1 MPLYMTNGAAGALD
15 DDAKKKIAD
24 DITRIHCDIT
34 GAPPLFVHA
43 FFAEGIPEMPLG
55 DKSVLTFGNIRSGR
69 SDVQKENI
77 KSQVRD
83 AISGH
88 TGLPPE
94 AVSVMIFDTPAH
106 WAMEGG
112 EIMPEPGEEAAWL
125 AAHSNKSEASAN

>member
-1 MPLYMTNGAAGALD
+1 MPLYMTNAAAGTLD
-15 DDAKKKIAD
+15 DAAKKNIAD

-34 GAPPLFVHA
+34 GAPPIFVHA
-43 FFAEGIPEMPLG
+43 FFAEGIPDMPLG
-55 DKSVLTFGNIRSGR
+55 DKSMLTFGNIRSGR
-69 SDVQKENI
+69 SEAQKEGIRNQI
-77 KSQVRD
+77 RD

-94 AVSVMIFDTPAH
+94 AVGVLIFDTPAL

-125 AAHSNKSEASAN
+125 AAHANKSEAPAA